1 MDEAMLD
8 KVTFVFSQECNTNG
22 TTHTEGYDDYE
33 ELIVKIESVTDSL
46 LNEAGFLVLRTPTGW
61 SINDPKELTN
71 LLNQVTNVLKY

>member
-33 ELIVKIESVTDSL
+33 ELIVEIQSVTGSL
-46 LNEAGFLVLRTPTGW
+46 LNETGFLVLRTPTGW
-61 SINDPKELTN
+61 SINDPKELN
-71 LLNQVTNVLKY
+71 DLLKQINNILKY